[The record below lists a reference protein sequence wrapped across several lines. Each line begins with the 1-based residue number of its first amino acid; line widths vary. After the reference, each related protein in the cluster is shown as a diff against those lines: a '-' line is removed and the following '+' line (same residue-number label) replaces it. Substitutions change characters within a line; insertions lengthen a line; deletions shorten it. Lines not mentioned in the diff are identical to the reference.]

1 LKGGDITTFQNF
13 NGRRIL
19 VLHKK
24 VIIISIT
31 VVLIIITTIS
41 TFFIVKYFMNKNK
54 INYVYEEYSN
64 DNTQNRLDTENN
76 NIESDST
83 DNLMLHIDGEN
94 VLGVIKIDKINFEG
108 LIYEG
113 TSMQTLSKGVGHFE
127 NTPYI
132 DGNVCLAAHNSNS
145 YWAKLHTLSAGDKIH
160 YTCFLGTKEYEVSNI
175 SKISE
180 TDWSSLEN
188 TDTNTL
194 TLITCVKGQKNL
206 RLCVQAKEIK

>member
-1 LKGGDITTFQNF
+1 MKGGDITTFQNF

-31 VVLIIITTIS
+31 VVLIIIATIS

>member
-1 LKGGDITTFQNF
+1 M
-13 NGRRIL
+13 
-19 VLHKK
+19 HKK

-31 VVLIIITTIS
+31 VVLIIIATIS

-132 DGNVCLAAHNSNS
+132 DGNVCLAAHNGNS

>member
-1 LKGGDITTFQNF
+1 M
-13 NGRRIL
+13 
-19 VLHKK
+19 HKK

-31 VVLIIITTIS
+31 VVLIIIATIS

-94 VLGVIKIDKINFEG
+94 VLGVIKIDKINFER

-132 DGNVCLAAHNSNS
+132 DGNVCLAAHNSNL
-145 YWAKLHTLSAGDKIH
+145 YWAKLHTLSTGDKIH

>member
-1 LKGGDITTFQNF
+1 M
-13 NGRRIL
+13 
-19 VLHKK
+19 HKK

-31 VVLIIITTIS
+31 VVLIIIATIS

-132 DGNVCLAAHNSNS
+132 DGNVCLAAHNSNL
-145 YWAKLHTLSAGDKIH
+145 YWAKLHTLSTGDKIH

-180 TDWSSLEN
+180 TDWNSLEN

>member
-1 LKGGDITTFQNF
+1 MEGGF
-13 NGRRIL
+13 L

-31 VVLIIITTIS
+31 VVLIIIATIS

-113 TSMQTLSKGVGHFE
+113 TSMQTLSKGIGHFE

>member
-1 LKGGDITTFQNF
+1 M
-13 NGRRIL
+13 
-19 VLHKK
+19 HKK

-31 VVLIIITTIS
+31 VVLIIIATIS

-132 DGNVCLAAHNSNS
+132 DGNVCLAAHNSNL
-145 YWAKLHTLSAGDKIH
+145 YWAKLHTLSTGDKIH

-206 RLCVQAKEIK
+206 RLCVQTKEIK

>member
-1 LKGGDITTFQNF
+1 M
-13 NGRRIL
+13 
-19 VLHKK
+19 HKK

-31 VVLIIITTIS
+31 VVLIIIATIS

-145 YWAKLHTLSAGDKIH
+145 YWANLHTLSTGDKIH

-180 TDWSSLEN
+180 TDWDSLKN
-188 TDTNTL
+188 TDTNVL
-194 TLITCVKGQKNL
+194 TLITCVKGQKDL

>member
-1 LKGGDITTFQNF
+1 MKGGDITTFQNF

-31 VVLIIITTIS
+31 VVLIIIATIS

-94 VLGVIKIDKINFEG
+94 VLGVIKIDKINFKG

-113 TSMQTLSKGVGHFE
+113 TSMQTLSKGIGHFE

>member
-1 LKGGDITTFQNF
+1 MN
-13 NGRRIL
+13 
-19 VLHKK
+19 KK
-24 VIIISIT
+24 VIIISVT
-31 VVLIIITTIS
+31 VAFMIIAIIS
-41 TFFIVKYFMNKNK
+41 TFFVVKYFMNKNK

-132 DGNVCLAAHNSNS
+132 DGNVCLAAHNSNL
-145 YWAKLHTLSAGDKIH
+145 YWAKLHTLSTGDKIH

-180 TDWSSLEN
+180 TDWDSLKN
-188 TDTNTL
+188 TDTNVL
-194 TLITCVKGQKNL
+194 TLITCVKGQKDL

>member
-1 LKGGDITTFQNF
+1 M
-13 NGRRIL
+13 
-19 VLHKK
+19 HKK

-31 VVLIIITTIS
+31 VVLIIIATIS

-113 TSMQTLSKGVGHFE
+113 TSMQILSKGVGHFE

-132 DGNVCLAAHNSNS
+132 DGNVCLAAHNSNL
-145 YWAKLHTLSAGDKIH
+145 YWAKLHTLSTGDKIH

>member
-1 LKGGDITTFQNF
+1 
-13 NGRRIL
+13 
-19 VLHKK
+19 
-24 VIIISIT
+24 
-31 VVLIIITTIS
+31 
-41 TFFIVKYFMNKNK
+41 MNKNK
-54 INYVYEEYSN
+54 IDYVYEEYSS
-64 DNTQNRLDTENN
+64 DNTQNRLDTKNN
-76 NIESDST
+76 NNEADST

-132 DGNVCLAAHNSNS
+132 DGNVCLAAHNSNL
-145 YWAKLHTLSAGDKIH
+145 YWAKLHTLSTGDKIH

-180 TDWSSLEN
+180 TDWDSLKN
-188 TDTNTL
+188 TDTNVL
-194 TLITCVKGQKNL
+194 TLITCVKGQKDL

>member
-1 LKGGDITTFQNF
+1 MKGGDITTFQNF

-31 VVLIIITTIS
+31 VVLIIIAKIS

-113 TSMQTLSKGVGHFE
+113 TSMQTLSKGIGHFE

>member
-1 LKGGDITTFQNF
+1 MEGGF
-13 NGRRIL
+13 L

-31 VVLIIITTIS
+31 VVLIIIATIS

-83 DNLMLHIDGEN
+83 DNLMLQIDGEN

-113 TSMQTLSKGVGHFE
+113 TSMQTLAKGVGHFT
-127 NTPYI
+127 NTPYLE
-132 DGNVCLAAHNSNS
+132 GNVCLAAHNTNS
-145 YWAKLHTLSAGDKIH
+145 YWAKLHTLSNGDKIQ
-160 YTCFLGTKEYEVSNI
+160 YTCFLGTKEYEVSNV

-180 TDWSSLEN
+180 TDWDSLKN
-188 TDTNTL
+188 TDTNVL

>member
-1 LKGGDITTFQNF
+1 MEGGF
-13 NGRRIL
+13 L

-31 VVLIIITTIS
+31 VVLIIIATIS

-113 TSMQTLSKGVGHFE
+113 TSMQTLSKGIGHFE

-180 TDWSSLEN
+180 TDWSSLKN
-188 TDTNTL
+188 TDTNVL
-194 TLITCVKGQKNL
+194 TLITCVKGQKDL

>member
-1 LKGGDITTFQNF
+1 M
-13 NGRRIL
+13 
-19 VLHKK
+19 HKK

-31 VVLIIITTIS
+31 VVLIIIATIS
-41 TFFIVKYFMNKNK
+41 TFFIFKYFINKNK

-76 NIESDST
+76 NIEPNST

-132 DGNVCLAAHNSNS
+132 DGNVCLAAHNSNL
-145 YWAKLHTLSAGDKIH
+145 YWAKLHTLSTGDKIH

>member
-1 LKGGDITTFQNF
+1 MKGGDITTFQNF

-31 VVLIIITTIS
+31 VILIIIATIS

>member
-1 LKGGDITTFQNF
+1 MEGGF
-13 NGRRIL
+13 L

-31 VVLIIITTIS
+31 VVLIIIATIS

-145 YWAKLHTLSAGDKIH
+145 YWAKLHTLSVGDKIH

-194 TLITCVKGQKNL
+194 TLITCVKGQKKL
-206 RLCVQAKEIK
+206 ILFFQAKEIK